1 MCFGD
6 LRNSVWPNFIV
17 YNSRSLA
24 ILTTYYGVFN
34 IYSLETVARL
44 DPISQYRTLW
54 HSMSTDKLTQLQA
67 EFNQL
72 LIQFFS
78 VYSYNAQRHP
88 LEPPAAIPGLAFT
101 ALKQTEPGPEDT
113 DPTKTAYPLQPVD
126 QKTFDEAQ
134 EELAE
139 DLVLKTQQIQR
150 LIADL
155 PGIDQDQSQQAE
167 VIRKLVGEVED
178 MDKATRAKRRE
189 MRQLV
194 KRLDALLGGM
204 STSIDYSQSNGH

>member
-1 MCFGD
+1 
-6 LRNSVWPNFIV
+6 
-17 YNSRSLA
+17 
-24 ILTTYYGVFN
+24 
-34 IYSLETVARL
+34 
-44 DPISQYRTLW
+44 
-54 HSMSTDKLTQLQA
+54 MSTDKLTQLQA

-88 LEPPAAIPGLAFT
+88 LEPPAPIPGLAFT

-178 MDKATRAKRRE
+178 MDNATRRKRRE

-204 STSIDYSQSNGH
+204 STSIDHSQTKGH

>member
-1 MCFGD
+1 
-6 LRNSVWPNFIV
+6 
-17 YNSRSLA
+17 
-24 ILTTYYGVFN
+24 
-34 IYSLETVARL
+34 
-44 DPISQYRTLW
+44 
-54 HSMSTDKLTQLQA
+54 MSTDKLTQLQA

-88 LEPPAAIPGLAFT
+88 LEPPAEIPGLAFT

-134 EELAE
+134 VELAE

-155 PGIDQDQSQQAE
+155 PGIDQDQSQQEE
-167 VIRKLVGEVED
+167 VIEKLVGEVKE
-178 MDKATRAKRRE
+178 MDETTKSKRRE

-194 KRLDALLGGM
+194 KRLDAVLGGM
-204 STSIDYSQSNGH
+204 STSIDHSQTNGNLSHI

>member
-1 MCFGD
+1 
-6 LRNSVWPNFIV
+6 
-17 YNSRSLA
+17 
-24 ILTTYYGVFN
+24 
-34 IYSLETVARL
+34 
-44 DPISQYRTLW
+44 
-54 HSMSTDKLTQLQA
+54 MSTDKLTQLQA

-72 LIQFFS
+72 LIQFYS

-113 DPTKTAYPLQPVD
+113 DPTKTAYPLEPVD

-155 PGIDQDQSQQAE
+155 PGIDQDESQQAE
-167 VIRKLVGEVED
+167 VIHKLVEEVSD
-178 MDKATRAKRRE
+178 MDKARRSKRRE

-194 KRLDALLGGM
+194 KRLDALISGM
-204 STSIDYSQSNGH
+204 STSIDHSQTNGHFSHT

>member
-1 MCFGD
+1 
-6 LRNSVWPNFIV
+6 
-17 YNSRSLA
+17 
-24 ILTTYYGVFN
+24 
-34 IYSLETVARL
+34 
-44 DPISQYRTLW
+44 
-54 HSMSTDKLTQLQA
+54 MSTDKLTQLQA

-88 LEPPAAIPGLAFT
+88 LEPPAEIPGLAFT

-134 EELAE
+134 VELAE

-155 PGIDQDQSQQAE
+155 PGIDQDESQQE
-167 VIRKLVGEVED
+167 EGIRKLVGEVEE
-178 MDKATRAKRRE
+178 MDKATRTKRRE

-204 STSIDYSQSNGH
+204 STSIDYSQTNDHLSNI

>member
-1 MCFGD
+1 
-6 LRNSVWPNFIV
+6 
-17 YNSRSLA
+17 
-24 ILTTYYGVFN
+24 
-34 IYSLETVARL
+34 
-44 DPISQYRTLW
+44 
-54 HSMSTDKLTQLQA
+54 MSTDKLTQLQA

-78 VYSYNAQRHP
+78 TYSYNAQRHP
-88 LEPPAAIPGLAFT
+88 LEPPAEIPGLPFT

-139 DLVLKTQQIQR
+139 DLVLKTQQIQG
-150 LIADL
+150 LISDL
-155 PGIDQDQSQQAE
+155 PGIDQDQDQQAA
-167 VIRKLVGEVED
+167 VIQKLVEEVEE
-178 MDKATRAKRRE
+178 MDKATKAKRRE

-194 KRLDALLGGM
+194 GRLDSLLSGM
-204 STSIDYSQSNGH
+204 TKSIDQPDVNGHINGA